1 MKKVLALVL
10 ALVMALA
17 LTACGSNAPATSSEP
32 SGSAAASTEASV
44 APDESAAASTAP
56 AEGKTYKIAMVC
68 DSSISDGGW
77 GAACYNAMV
86 SAAADLGW
94 ETQYTDSID
103 VADYVT
109 SIESYCQLGYDMIF
123 LPGNQ
128 YSDATVQVA
137 KDYPDIAF
145 AVLNGAESLPTD
157 NIMSM
162 LPNAQEIGWMAGS
175 LAGLMSKSSVL
186 GFIGGMELDT
196 TKAKLASYEEA
207 AKVVNPNITVLS
219 AYAGSFND
227 TAKGMELATSM
238 ISQKADVFF
247 GDASA
252 VDSGARQAIDAAN
265 NTSGAISIYNI
276 GQPADLLGQNPCVIS
291 SVVTDNAGMLK
302 ICMQAVVDG
311 NFGNEVVYGSLE
323 NGCLSVGKINTDLV
337 SQEIQDK
344 FAAYIEQMK
353 AGQFPG

>member
-1 MKKVLALVL
+1 MKKVLALIL
-10 ALVMALA
+10 ALAMALA
-17 LTACGSNAPATSSEP
+17 LTACGSNAPAAPSASESP
-32 SGSAAASTEASV
+32 AVESPAADATEAPV
-44 APDESAAASTAP
+44 EESTAP
-56 AEGKTYKIAMVC
+56 AADKTYKVAMVC

-77 GAACYNAMV
+77 GAASYNAMV
-86 SAAADLGW
+86 SAAEELGW

-103 VADYVT
+103 VADYVA
-109 SIESYCQLGYDMIF
+109 SIESYAQLGYDMIF

-145 AVLNGAESLPTD
+145 AVLNGSESLPTD

-162 LPNAQEIGWMAGS
+162 LPNAQEIGWIAGS
-175 LAGLMSKSSVL
+175 LAGLMSKNGVL

-196 TKAKLASYEEA
+196 TKTKLASYEEA
-207 AKVVNPNITVLS
+207 AKVVNPDITVLS
-219 AYAGSFND
+219 AYAGSFSD
-227 TAKGMELATSM
+227 TAKGMELANSM

-265 NTSGAISIYNI
+265 GSGEISIYDI

-291 SVVTDNAGMLK
+291 SVVTDNAGKLK

-311 NFGNEVVYGSLE
+311 TFGNEVIYGSLE
-323 NGCLSVGKINTDLV
+323 NGCLSVGKINEELV
-337 SQEIQDK
+337 SSEIQTK
-344 FAAYIEQMK
+344 FLEYVEQMK
-353 AGQFPG
+353 AGNFLS

>member
-1 MKKVLALVL
+1 MKKILALVL
-10 ALVMALA
+10 VVALA
-17 LTACGSNAPATSSEP
+17 LSLAACGSN
-32 SGSAAASTEASV
+32 GAAASASPSASEAASASPAASASV
-44 APDESAAASTAP
+44 ADASAAP
-56 AEGKTYKIAMVC
+56 AGKTYKVAMVL

-86 SAAADLGW
+86 SAAKDLGW
-94 ETQYTDSID
+94 ETQYTDNIK
-103 VADYVT
+103 VADYVQ
-109 SIESYCQLGYDMIF
+109 SIESYAQLGYDMIF

-137 KDYPDIAF
+137 KDYPDVKF
-145 AVLNGAESLPTD
+145 AVLNGAETLPTD

-162 LPNAQEIGWMAGS
+162 LPNAQQIGWIAGS
-175 LAGLMSKSSVL
+175 LAGLMSKSEVL

-196 TKAKLASYEEA
+196 TKTKLASYEEA
-207 AKVVNPNITVLS
+207 AKVVNPNIKVLS

-227 TAKGMELATSM
+227 TAKGMELANSM
-238 ISQKADVFF
+238 LGEKADVFF

-265 NTSGAISIYNI
+265 TKSGAVSVYDI

-302 ICMQAVVDG
+302 ICMQAVADG
-311 NFGNEVVYGSLE
+311 KFGNQVVYGSLE
-323 NGCLSVGKINTDLV
+323 NGCLSVGKINNDLV
-337 SQEIQDK
+337 SSDIQSK
-344 FAAYIEQMK
+344 FNAYVDQMK
-353 AGQFPG
+353 AGKFPA

>member
-1 MKKVLALVL
+1 MKKVLTLIL
-10 ALVMALA
+10 ALVMVLSLA
-17 LTACGSNAPATSSEP
+17 ACGSPAPAASP
-32 SGSAAASTEASV
+32 STEPTPEVADASDVPADEPV
-44 APDESAAASTAP
+44 A
-56 AEGKTYKIAMVC
+56 GKTYKVAMVC

-86 SAAADLGW
+86 SAAEDLGW

-103 VADYVT
+103 VADYV
-109 SIESYCQLGYDMIF
+109 SAIESYCQLGYDMIF

-137 KDYPDIAF
+137 KDYPDISF
-145 AVLNGAESLPTD
+145 AVLNGSVSLPTD

-162 LPNAQEIGWMAGS
+162 LPNAQEIGWIAGS
-175 LAGLMSKSSVL
+175 LAGLMSESGVL

-196 TKAKLASYEEA
+196 TKTKLASYEEA
-207 AKVVNPNITVLS
+207 AKFINPDIKVLS
-219 AYAGSFND
+219 AYAGSFSD

-238 ISQKADVFF
+238 INEKADVFF

-252 VDSGARQAIDAAN
+252 VDSGARQAIDTAN
-265 NTSGAISIYNI
+265 GTGDITIYDI

-302 ICMQAVVDG
+302 ICMQAVIDG
-311 NFGNEVVYGSLE
+311 TFGNEVIYGSLE
-323 NGCLSVGKINTDLV
+323 NGCLSAGKINEELV
-337 SQEIQDK
+337 SKEIQDA
-344 FAAYIEQMK
+344 FMGYVEQMK
-353 AGQFPG
+353 SGKFLS

>member
-1 MKKVLALVL
+1 MKKTLALLL
-10 ALVMALA
+10 ALAMVFALA
-17 LTACGSNAPATSSEP
+17 ACGGGAAATP
-32 SGSAAASTEASV
+32 SPSASAAPTAAPTASAKVFKV
-44 APDESAAASTAP
+44 AM
-56 AEGKTYKIAMVC
+56 IC

-86 SAAADLGW
+86 SAAGDLGW
-94 ETQYTDSID
+94 ETQVTDSID
-103 VADYVT
+103 VADFV
-109 SIESYCQLGYDMIF
+109 SAIESYCQLGYDMIF

-137 KDYPDIAF
+137 ADYPDVCF
-145 AVLNGAESLPTD
+145 AVLNGKESLPTD
-157 NIMSM
+157 NITSI
-162 LPNAQEIGWMAGS
+162 LPNAQEIGWIAGA
-175 LAGLMSKSSVL
+175 LAGLMSETNVL

-207 AKVVNPNITVLS
+207 AKVINPDITVLS
-219 AYAGSFND
+219 AYAGSFSD
-227 TAKGMELATSM
+227 TAKGMELANSM

-265 NTSGAISIYNI
+265 GSGAIKIYDI

-302 ICMQAVVDG
+302 LCLQAVEDG
-311 NFGNEVVYGSLE
+311 TFGNAVIYGTLS
-323 NGCLSVGKINTDLV
+323 NGCLSAGKLNDTLV
-337 SQEIQDK
+337 SKEKQDQFK
-344 FAAYIEQMK
+344 AYVEQMK
-353 AGQFPG
+353 AGTFAK